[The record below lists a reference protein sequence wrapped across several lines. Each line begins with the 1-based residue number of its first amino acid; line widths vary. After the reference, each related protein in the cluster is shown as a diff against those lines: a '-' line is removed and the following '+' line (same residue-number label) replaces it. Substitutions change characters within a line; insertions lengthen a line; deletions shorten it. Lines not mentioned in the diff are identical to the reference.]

1 MAASFSGWYQD
12 GCIQTKYRRCY
23 CLSVTFWIMRN
34 FPLESPRTCHL
45 ASFRLKSVR
54 CLFLSQSLRS
64 EEPPCANWFCCCS
77 VAQSSPTLCDCMD
90 CSTPG
95 FPVLH
100 HLPGLAQTHVHDSV
114 MPASPV
120 FLNKSLA
127 RGITL
132 LNLSG

>member
-1 MAASFSGWYQD
+1 MAR
-12 GCIQTKYRRCY
+12 TKSDD
-23 CLSVTFWIMRN
+23 LLMEDDLAAAFLGGDEEIMAPVEN
-34 FPLESPRTCHL
+34 P
-45 ASFRLKSVR
+45 
-54 CLFLSQSLRS
+54 
-64 EEPPCANWFCCCS
+64 EP
-77 VAQSSPTLCDCMD
+77 VQSSPTLCDCMD